1 MASAFREGEGAMTN
15 HPAAE
20 AIFEEFGVRIVPANV
35 VPAVGETRAVAT
47 LARIIKR
54 YGEDHARFVIMSLA
68 DCANNRA
75 SLDETAIWATSDIV
89 LAFRKNYPQIME
101 NDVSRFLSFFDGI
114 PVGKLQYWC
123 FGLDG
128 ITNKRAALVGL
139 IWERACRVFG
149 ETQGELFDGR
159 ARV

>member
-1 MASAFREGEGAMTN
+1 MTEY
-15 HPAAE
+15 PDAR
-20 AIFEEFGVRIVPANV
+20 AIFEEFGIRVVPANV

-47 LARIIKR
+47 LHRIIR
-54 YGEDHARFVIMSLA
+54 RHGDQHARFVVMAMA

-75 SLDETAIWATSDIV
+75 SLCETGLWATSDIV
-89 LAFRKNYPQIME
+89 LAFRKNYPEIME
-101 NDVSRFLSFFDGI
+101 NDVSRFLTFFDGI

-123 FGLDG
+123 IGLDG

-149 ETQGELFDGR
+149 DPQAEMFDGR
-159 ARV
+159 IRA

>member
-1 MASAFREGEGAMTN
+1 MN
-15 HPAAE
+15 HPEAE
-20 AIFEEFGVRIVPANV
+20 AIFEEFGIRVVPANV

-47 LARIIKR
+47 LHRIAKR
-54 YGEDHARFVIMSLA
+54 HGAEHARFVVMVLA

-75 SLDETAIWATSDIV
+75 ALDETGLWATSDVI
-89 LAFRKNYPQIME
+89 LAFRKNYPGIME
-101 NDVSRFLSFFDGI
+101 NEVSRFLTFFDGI

-149 ETQGELFDGR
+149 ESQGEMFDGR
-159 ARV
+159 NAA

>member
-1 MASAFREGEGAMTN
+1 MTS
-15 HPAAE
+15 HPEAE
-20 AIFEEFGVRIVPANV
+20 AIFAEFDIRVVPANV

-47 LARIIKR
+47 LHRIIRK
-54 YGEDHARFVIMSLA
+54 YGSDHARFVVMALA

-75 SLDETAIWATSDIV
+75 ALDETGLWATSDIV
-89 LAFRKNYPQIME
+89 LAFRKNYPEMME
-101 NDVSRFLSFFDGI
+101 NDVSRFLSFFDAI

-149 ETQGELFDGR
+149 EPQGELFDGR
-159 ARV
+159 NAA